1 MTYAGR
7 VKNGVIVLDDP
18 SAAPPEGTPVRVELV
33 AEEPA
38 PTLSQR
44 FRGLLGKADHGVTED
59 LTGDRQF
66 EPAGFVALLAD
77 N

>member
-33 AEEPA
+33 AEKPA
-38 PTLSQR
+38 TTLSER
-44 FRGLLGKADHGVTED
+44 FRDLIGKAEGLPPDYAANHDHYLHGA
-59 LTGDRQF
+59 
-66 EPAGFVALLAD
+66 PKKP
-77 N
+77 